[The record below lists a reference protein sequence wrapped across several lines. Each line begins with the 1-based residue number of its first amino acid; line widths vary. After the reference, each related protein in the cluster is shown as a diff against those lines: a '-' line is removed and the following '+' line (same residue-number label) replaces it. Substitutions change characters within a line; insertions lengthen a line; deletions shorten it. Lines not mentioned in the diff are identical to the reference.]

1 MLRFFRKIREKLLI
15 EGKVKSYLLYAI
27 GEILLVVVGILI
39 AFQIDNWN
47 EDRVK
52 RTQEFKVLTQIRSDL
67 QKNSLEINEII
78 SSLEGSK
85 FAADSLIKSFD
96 DKRKTSY
103 FNIYASL
110 IHRKYFYN
118 NAVSGYSLLG
128 STLGTLIREDSVR
141 NNIVQLYES
150 DLSNIEAQQALMF
163 DHLDRNLNP
172 QSNRLFKINPN
183 VTISVPWLEGESY
196 DLYIPVHFE
205 SLANN
210 LEYINTIKV
219 LKKMYDIRLN
229 QLNKTKI
236 EIQKVISEIDTE
248 LTELK

>member
-1 MLRFFRKIREKLLI
+1 MFI
-15 EGKVKSYLLYAI
+15 EGKAKAYLLYAV

-47 EDRVK
+47 EDRLK

-67 QKNSLEINEII
+67 QENNLEINEII
-78 SSLEGSK
+78 NSLKGSK

-96 DKRKTSY
+96 KKRKVGY

-150 DLSNIEAQQALMF
+150 DLSNIETQQALMF

-172 QSNRLFKINPN
+172 QSNRLFEINPN

-196 DLYIPVHFE
+196 DLYIPVDFDG
-205 SLANN
+205 LADN

-236 EIQKVISEIDTE
+236 RIGKVISEIDTE
-248 LTELK
+248 LNELN